1 MKQKF
6 NVTGMTCSACSAR
19 VEKVVNQLPGI
30 QSAAVNLLSN
40 SMMAEFDES
49 VLSADDIIKA
59 VVEAGYGAAV
69 PTAGRERKA
78 AQDRKSVV

>member
-59 VVEAGYGAAV
+59 VVEAGTGPLCPWRDGSAKLHS
-69 PTAGRERKA
+69 PGRRM
-78 AQDRKSVV
+78 